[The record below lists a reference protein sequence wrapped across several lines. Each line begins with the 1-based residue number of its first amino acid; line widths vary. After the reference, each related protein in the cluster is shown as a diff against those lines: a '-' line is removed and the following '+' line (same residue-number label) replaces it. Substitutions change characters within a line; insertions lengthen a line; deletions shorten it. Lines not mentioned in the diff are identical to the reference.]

1 MKTEWEDFLKNAG
14 AEMLDNKVETFGN
27 PERERQIIHAG
38 STLCDLSHYG
48 LIAAYGEGAVDFL
61 QGQFT
66 NDIAQINESHSQL
79 SSYCSPKGRMLANLR
94 IFKQGETLYLS
105 LPQPLLE
112 PVLNRLRMFVMR
124 SKVTLE
130 DASDSLMRFGLNGPN
145 AEEQLS
151 AITSCAPK
159 EVNETAQHKDISIVR
174 VHGTDP
180 RFEIYGQLNAISKLW
195 QALDV
200 DATAVGAPIWELL
213 NIQAGIPVIVPET
226 CEAFVP
232 QMANMALIGAIN
244 FKKGCYTGQEIVA
257 RMHYLGKLKKR
268 MYHVAVE
275 CDQAP
280 KAGDKIFAENSTAG
294 TGTGTIVSAELNAE
308 GVYEG
313 LAVVQIADVEGK
325 TLRLGDGEGAV
336 VGVLELPYSFG
347 EEEA

>member
-1 MKTEWEDFLKNAG
+1 MKTEWQDFLNNAG
-14 AEMLDNKVETFGN
+14 AEFGDNKVESFGN
-27 PERERQIIHAG
+27 PTRERQVMNAG

-48 LIAAYGEGAVDFL
+48 LIAAYGDDSINFL

-66 NDIAQINESHSQL
+66 NDIAQVDESHSQL
-79 SSYCSPKGRMLANLR
+79 SAYCSPKGRMLANFR

-130 DASDSLMRFGLNGPN
+130 DASDALMRFGLSGPN

-151 AITSCAPK
+151 VVTGCAPK
-159 EVNETAQHKDISIVR
+159 SVNEVMQYKDISIVR
-174 VHGTDP
+174 VHGSLP
-180 RFEIYGQLNAISKLW
+180 RFEIYGQLNSITQLW
-195 QALDV
+195 QTLDV

-232 QMANMALIGAIN
+232 QMANMSLIGAIN

-268 MYHVAVE
+268 MYHVAIE
-275 CDQAP
+275 TKEAP
-280 KAGDKIFAENSTAG
+280 RAGDKIFTSDTTAG
-294 TGTGTIVSAELNAE
+294 SGTGTIVSAELNAD
-308 GVYEG
+308 GIYES
-313 LAVVQIADVEGK
+313 LAVIQIADAEGQP
-325 TLRLGDGEGAV
+325 LQLHDAEGPAV
-336 VGVLELPYSFG
+336 KILELPYSF
-347 EEEA
+347 EQDK